1 MPSVIED
8 LQSSDDPV
16 DRDLAVTLLKWQE
29 AKRAA
34 GRVASMGREPR
45 EIRERGAVEVIS
57 RRVQDRAAG
66 FAEVE
71 ARHSYEAIVARYPDR
86 FNAEIVQTARQR
98 IAQWRSKI

>member
-1 MPSVIED
+1 MGTVIEE

-16 DRDLAVTLLKWQE
+16 DRDVAVTLLEWQA

-45 EIRERGAVEVIS
+45 EIRDRGAVEVIS
-57 RRVQDRAAG
+57 RRVRQRAAG

-71 ARHSYEAIVARYPDR
+71 TGHSYEAIVDHHPNR
-86 FNAEIVQTARQR
+86 FDPEIVQIARQCLKK
-98 IAQWRSKI
+98 WELTT